1 MTSGEFT
8 PSEIKKLAYI
18 LLIISTLSGIAL
30 VVCTGIPTL
39 FFGVVGVILTLLY
52 PWMKY
57 NALGDVDIFLTYS
70 LLPILGTTY
79 VATGTLGTEAL
90 WLAIPI
96 GLITVGIL
104 HSNNARDIEHDKRA
118 GIKTFAMI
126 VGKKAAAYIYCAE
139 VILPFLWIA
148 GGIIF
153 GLFPSLS
160 LLVLPAL
167 KLVLDNVKKVMRF
180 PLEGEKMLWG
190 VDEATAKIQLIFS
203 LLLVVSLLVDKLFL

>member
-1 MTSGEFT
+1 
-8 PSEIKKLAYI
+8 
-18 LLIISTLSGIAL
+18 
-30 VVCTGIPTL
+30 
-39 FFGVVGVILTLLY
+39 
-52 PWMKY
+52 
-57 NALGDVDIFLTYS
+57 
-70 LLPILGTTY
+70 LGTTY
-79 VATGTLGTEAL
+79 VATGTLGIDAL

-118 GIKTFAMI
+118 GIRTFAMI